1 MRSLANL
8 PLLIF
13 ISVIAVAQVQNAPAP
28 TTNAAPAASVS
39 PDLDRLQT
47 AASQA
52 NVDIAHMRIEKWKA
66 DNGSKQ
72 QAQGNADSLQRNLT
86 SALPLLISN
95 FRAAPQDLTAGF
107 KLYRNLNALY
117 DVLSSFT
124 EAAGAFGPKNE
135 YEALAQQLD
144 VIDSVRRNLG
154 DNLEALTVSTQS
166 EMNQLHNQVRV
177 LQQAAV
183 PPPPAKQ
190 VVVDNAEPAKKPAT
204 HKKKTTATSG
214 TPAQPGSSGATNPPA
229 TSPKSQ

>member
-8 PLLIF
+8 LLLIF

-28 TTNAAPAASVS
+28 PTNAAPAASVS

-72 QAQGNADSLQRNLT
+72 QAQANADSLQRNLT

-117 DVLSSFT
+117 DVLSFFHRSCRS
-124 EAAGAFGPKNE
+124 
-135 YEALAQQLD
+135 L
-144 VIDSVRRNLG
+144 R
-154 DNLEALTVSTQS
+154 
-166 EMNQLHNQVRV
+166 
-177 LQQAAV
+177 
-183 PPPPAKQ
+183 
-190 VVVDNAEPAKKPAT
+190 
-204 HKKKTTATSG
+204 
-214 TPAQPGSSGATNPPA
+214 
-229 TSPKSQ
+229 SQE